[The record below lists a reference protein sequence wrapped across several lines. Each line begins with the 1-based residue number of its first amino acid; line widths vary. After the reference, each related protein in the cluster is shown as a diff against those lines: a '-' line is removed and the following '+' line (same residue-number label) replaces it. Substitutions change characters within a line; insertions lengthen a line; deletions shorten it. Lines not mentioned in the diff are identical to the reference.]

1 MPVRPLLVT
10 TGGRLWYT
18 SQWAAVVVMRHYR
31 HSTLKPLYFNI
42 TSLLLLAARMA
53 DNSADM
59 ALFQELERRRQ
70 AIVNEINTYS
80 AVLEGASSCISF
92 L

>member
-1 MPVRPLLVT
+1 
-10 TGGRLWYT
+10 
-18 SQWAAVVVMRHYR
+18 
-31 HSTLKPLYFNI
+31 
-42 TSLLLLAARMA
+42 MA